1 MNSFRLDDRFMIPV
15 TPTDLEQPTE
25 RLAMALLDWVV
36 VKDTPEGRRVGRIV
50 ECEMYQG
57 PHDRAAHS
65 YGGRRTERTAVMF
78 GPPGY
83 AYVYLIY
90 GMYHCLNVVSGP
102 PGAPEAVL
110 IRALEPLGEWPEA
123 QSPRQKDRLLAGPG
137 KLCRALGIDRRFYGH
152 PLWQPPLWLARP
164 DTPWP
169 SYQIARG
176 PRIHVDY
183 AGEAADWP
191 WRFWIWGHPA
201 VSVKSVPAF
210 LTGPQT
216 ESTPRR

>member
-1 MNSFRLDDRFMIPV
+1 MNSFRLDGRLMIPV
-15 TPTDLEQPTE
+15 TPTDLDQPTE

-102 PGAPEAVL
+102 PGRPGSHFNP
-110 IRALEPLGEWPEA
+110 RAGTA
-123 QSPRQKDRLLAGPG
+123 GGLAGSPDPSSAGSAFGRSG
-137 KLCRALGIDRRFYGH
+137 KVM
-152 PLWQPPLWLARP
+152 
-164 DTPWP
+164 
-169 SYQIARG
+169 SG
-176 PRIHVDY
+176 PRD
-183 AGEAADWP
+183 
-191 WRFWIWGHPA
+191 
-201 VSVKSVPAF
+201 
-210 LTGPQT
+210 
-216 ESTPRR
+216 